1 MYFGAFVLVRETE
14 CIQINNTVLVRSNRN
29 KTKQSGG
36 ESVRVM
42 LLYGMVSKQSPPW
55 INAFSAEMCRKGEGD
70 LVLDEGNHVC
80 KGG

>member
-1 MYFGAFVLVRETE
+1 MFMYFGAFVLVRETE

-42 LLYGMVSKQSPPW
+42 LLYRMVSEQSPP
-55 INAFSAEMCRKGEGD
+55 
-70 LVLDEGNHVC
+70 
-80 KGG
+80 